1 MVSEPARPGRT
12 KSSEYMLWAKTRS
25 QAPFNLASSGVMN
38 YALGD
43 LQVRLDELDLSGPS
57 AYGYAPLQDALAR
70 HTGAPA
76 DCIVAAT
83 GTSMGNH
90 LVMAA
95 LLEPGDEVLIEHPAY
110 EPLVAVAEYMGA
122 DVKRFARRFED
133 NFSVDL
139 GEIERA
145 ASPRT
150 RLIVL
155 TNLHNPS
162 GALAAE
168 DALARVGELALS
180 LGARVLVDEVYL
192 EALFERAP
200 RTAFE
205 LGSQFVVTNSLTKV
219 YGLSGLRCGW
229 VLAEPELAARLWRL
243 NDLFGVIPA
252 HAAERLSVV
261 ALENL
266 PRIAERSR
274 ALLEENR
281 RLLNSFLFTRDDLEY
296 YAHEFGT
303 VSFPRLRHGTAR
315 ELCALLAEKYET
327 AVVPGDFFGM
337 PEHIRVGVGGETD
350 TLRGGLERLGA
361 ALDELRG
368 RRS

>member
-1 MVSEPARPGRT
+1 MVTEPARPGRT

-25 QAPFNLASSGVMN
+25 QSPFNLASSGVAN

-43 LQVRLDELDLSGPS
+43 LQARLEDLDLSGPS

-70 HTGAPA
+70 HTGGPPE
-76 DCIVAAT
+76 CVVAAT
-83 GTSMGNH
+83 GTSMANH

-110 EPLVAVAEYMGA
+110 EPLVAVAEYLGA

-133 NFSVDL
+133 NFSVDPD
-139 GEIERA
+139 EIECA

-162 GALAAE
+162 SALVME
-168 DALARVGELALS
+168 DTLLRVGELALKS
-180 LGARVLVDEVYL
+180 GARVLVDEVYL
-192 EALFERAP
+192 DVLFERAP

-205 LGSQFVVTNSLTKV
+205 LGGQFVVTNSLTKV

-266 PRIAERSR
+266 PHIAERSR

-281 RLLNSFLFTRDDLEY
+281 RLLNSFLFSRDDLEHY
-296 YAHEFGT
+296 EQGFGT

-327 AVVPGDFFGM
+327 SVVPGDFFGM

-350 TLRGGLERLGA
+350 ALRGGLERLGA
-361 ALDELRG
+361 ALDELRAG
-368 RRS
+368 R

>member
-1 MVSEPARPGRT
+1 MVTEPARRGRT

-25 QAPFNLASSGVMN
+25 QAPFNLASSGVAN

-43 LQVRLDELDLSGPS
+43 LQVRLEDLDLSGPS

-70 HTGAPA
+70 HTGAPPE
-76 DCIVAAT
+76 CVVAAT
-83 GTSMGNH
+83 GTSMANH

-95 LLEPGDEVLIEHPAY
+95 LLEPGDEVLIEQPAY
-110 EPLVAVAEYMGA
+110 EPLVAAAEYLGA
-122 DVKRFARRFED
+122 DVKRFARKFGD
-133 NFSVDL
+133 NFSVDPD
-139 GEIERA
+139 EIERA

-150 RLIVL
+150 RLVVL

-162 GALAAE
+162 SALVTE
-168 DALARVGELALS
+168 ETLLRVGELAS
-180 LGARVLVDEVYL
+180 RSGARVLVDEVYL
-192 EALFERAP
+192 EAMFERAP
-200 RTAFE
+200 RSAFG
-205 LGSQFVVTNSLTKV
+205 LGEQFVVTSSLTKV

-274 ALLEENR
+274 SLLEENR
-281 RLLNSFLFTRDDLEY
+281 RLLNSFLFSRDDLEY
-296 YAHEFGT
+296 YGLEFGT
-303 VSFPRLRHGTAR
+303 VSFPRLRRGTAR
-315 ELCALLAEKYET
+315 ELCELLAEKYET
-327 AVVPGDFFGM
+327 SVVPGDFFGM
-337 PEHIRVGVGGETD
+337 PEHIRVGVGGETGA
-350 TLRGGLERLGA
+350 LRGGLERLGA
-361 ALDELRG
+361 ALDELRAG
-368 RRS
+368 R